1 MALITCPECTREISD
16 QAATCPGCGV
26 SIAGQASAGGNNSA
40 PKRPVTIEE
49 TGKKYKKQMLLSA
62 AVMCAGVVWAR
73 RRRAR
78 RAGVPDFLGANV
90 VHRRTHRSLVESR
103 VAGSQGYPPLERV
116 VLLVPIPSTGLKQ
129 SHTHLGGAKLM
140 GECKRPANPP
150 CQVVAGVQL

>member
-62 AVMCAGVVWAR
+62 AVMCAGVVLAVGS
-73 RRRAR
+73 ASTPGV
-78 RAGVPDFLGANV
+78 GVPAGPVFLIFLG
-90 VHRRTHRSLVESR
+90 LMWF
-103 VAGSQGYPPLERV
+103 
-116 VLLVPIPSTGLKQ
+116 I
-129 SHTHLGGAKLM
+129 GA
-140 GECKRPANPP
+140 RIAAWWNHW
-150 CQVVAGVQL
+150 